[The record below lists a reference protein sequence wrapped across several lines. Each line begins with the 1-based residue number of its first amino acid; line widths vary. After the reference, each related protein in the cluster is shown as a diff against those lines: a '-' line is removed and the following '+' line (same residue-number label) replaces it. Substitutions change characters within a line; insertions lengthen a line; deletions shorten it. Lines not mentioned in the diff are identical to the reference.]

1 VARKEH
7 DLVGVEG
14 VGRGGRDK
22 KKPFEDLD

>member
-22 KKPFEDLD
+22 KNHLKI